1 MRRNAKRSAVVE
13 LAGIAPRVGDESATD
28 FTGNAERT
36 ANRLVVVTIMP
47 IGTRFLIPGNSM
59 LLNRMGLIVSDPV
72 LPSSSV

>member
-1 MRRNAKRSAVVE
+1 M
-13 LAGIAPRVGDESATD
+13 D

-47 IGTRFLIPGNSM
+47 TGTRFLIPGNSM
-59 LLNRMGLIVSDPV
+59 FLNRMGLIVSDPV